1 MKVACP
7 TCQKETEWNTSN
19 SFRPFC
25 SERCKLI
32 DLGEWANE
40 SRTIPGTPSI
50 EAIESIE
57 ELGDDSNG
65 IPPEDRLH

>member
-7 TCQKETEWNTSN
+7 HCQTEKEWSPENP
-19 SFRPFC
+19 FRPFC

-40 SRTIPGTPSI
+40 GKVIPGTPSI
-50 EAIESIE
+50 EAFESME
-57 ELGDDSNG
+57 EFNEDEN
-65 IPPEDRLH
+65 IPPSDRLH